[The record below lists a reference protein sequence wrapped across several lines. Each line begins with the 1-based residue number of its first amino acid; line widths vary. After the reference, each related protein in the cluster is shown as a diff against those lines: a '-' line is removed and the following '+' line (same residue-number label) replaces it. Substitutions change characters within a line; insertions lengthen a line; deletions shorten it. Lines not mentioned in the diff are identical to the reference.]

1 MVETEEM
8 DAEEAFNS
16 GATALFEEKYRDR
29 VRVVSLAEFSMEL
42 CGGTHTEKTGNIGLF
57 KIISESSIASGVRRI
72 EALTGEA
79 ALHHLQKTSHLVQET
94 ARMLKDKPDAIPQ
107 RIQKLLEQIK
117 GDEKK
122 IEQLKAKLLG
132 VSASKATD
140 EIIEVN
146 GIKLLSKVVEAD
158 SPASLRDLADRFKEQ
173 LNSGIIVLGSRSG
186 SKALLLTAVTR
197 DLTGQFHAG
206 KIINKLAAI
215 VGGGGGGRHDMAQ
228 AGGSKPEN
236 LDQAMQAAADIVAA
250 IKS

>member
-1 MVETEEM
+1 M
-8 DAEEAFNS
+8 
-16 GATALFEEKYRDR
+16 
-29 VRVVSLAEFSMEL
+29 VSLNDFSREL

-79 ALHHLQKTSHLVQET
+79 ALYHLQKTSRLIQDA
-94 ARMLKDKPDAIPQ
+94 ARMLRDQPEAIPQ
-107 RIQKLLEQIK
+107 RIQKLVEQLK
-117 GDEKK
+117 GEEKK

-132 VSASKATD
+132 LSTSKASD

-146 GIKLLSKVVEAD
+146 GIKLLSKIVDAD
-158 SPASLRDLADRFKEQ
+158 SPAALRDLADRFKEQ
-173 LNSGIIVLGSRSG
+173 LNSGIIVLGSRAG
-186 SKALLLTAVTR
+186 SKALLLTAVTH

-206 KIINKLAAI
+206 KIISKLAAI
-215 VGGGGGGRHDMAQ
+215 VGGGGGGRLDMAQ

-236 LDQAMQAAADIVAA
+236 LDKAMQAAADIVAA